1 MKATNHVYVS
11 DLFTVPMPKHA
22 ASPED
27 FRRKLLIRRVVW
39 AMLPYLR
46 EGCLFLLA
54 AGLIVG
60 GILTLCCGLG

>member
-22 ASPED
+22 ASPEE
-27 FRRKLLIRRVVW
+27 FRRKVLIRRLVW
-39 AMLPYLR
+39 ATLPYVL

-54 AGLIVG
+54 AGLIIG
-60 GILTLCCGLG
+60 GLLTLFCGLR

>member
-1 MKATNHVYVS
+1 MKATNNVYVS

-27 FRRKLLIRRVVW
+27 FRRKLLLRRVVW
-39 AMLPYLR
+39 AMLPYLL

-60 GILTLCCGLG
+60 GILTLFCGLG

>member
-11 DLFTVPMPKHA
+11 DLFTVPIPKHA

-39 AMLPYLR
+39 AMLPYLL

-60 GILTLCCGLG
+60 GILTLVCGLG